1 MIQVIAKKW
10 LLICLVILGGILFA
24 SNVNS
29 QEINANTKFQSAAA
43 PTLSFLYC
51 YSCGYKNA
59 FDEYSS
65 IILEKYPDIHITGA
79 NYDPP
84 GLNMYISK
92 ILVVAKYLL
101 MALIGSSFDLF
112 GFLGM
117 ATPTFWTWATD
128 NKLFAVMMTF
138 FFSNMLEAQLISSG
152 AFEIALNDIPIWSKI
167 ATGRIPA
174 PQELF
179 QIIES
184 HLQFTDNLLEKNP
197 DFVK

>member
-1 MIQVIAKKW
+1 MVQILVKNW
-10 LLICLVILGGILFA
+10 SLICLVILGGIVIA
-24 SNVNS
+24 NNVNS
-29 QEINANTKFQSAAA
+29 QEINANAKFQSISA
-43 PTLSFLYC
+43 PTLTFLYC
-51 YSCGYKNA
+51 YSCGYKKA

-65 IILEKYPDIHITGA
+65 ILLEKYPDIQIKGL

-84 GLNMYISK
+84 GFNMYISK

-128 NKLFAVMMTF
+128 NKLFAIMMTF
-138 FFSNMLEAQLISSG
+138 FFTNMLEAQLISSG
-152 AFEIALNDIPIWSKI
+152 AFEISLNDIPIWSKLS
-167 ATGRIPA
+167 TGRIPA

>member
-1 MIQVIAKKW
+1 VI
-10 LLICLVILGGILFA
+10 
-24 SNVNS
+24 SNNVSS
-29 QEINANTKFQSAAA
+29 QDINANTKFHSAA
-43 PTLSFLYC
+43 PTLTFLYC
-51 YSCGYKNA
+51 YSCGYKKA
-59 FDEYSS
+59 FDEYSN
-65 IILEKYPDIHITGA
+65 ILMDKYPEIQIRGN

-92 ILVVAKYLL
+92 ILVVAKYCL

-117 ATPTFWTWATD
+117 ATPSFWTWAVE
-128 NKLFAVMMTF
+128 NKLFAIMMTF
-138 FFSNMLEAQLISSG
+138 FFTNMLEAQLISSG
-152 AFEIALNDIPIWSKI
+152 AFEISLNDIPIWSKLT
-167 ATGRIPA
+167 TGRIPA

-184 HLQFTDNLLEKNP
+184 HLQFTDNLEKNP